1 MERNPC
7 HELASDLLASDLHTS
22 DPLAASAPPLYQT
35 ATFRQ
40 SGAER
45 FDAFDYTR
53 TDNPTRAHVERRIA
67 ALERGTHGLLFA
79 SGMAA
84 IDGVL
89 ALVPTGGRL
98 VIGRDLYGGTL
109 RLVRDLVDERGLE
122 LVDVETS
129 DTSALARAIDEHRP
143 HWVWLESPTNPLQ
156 DVVDLRAAAAACR
169 RAGARLAV
177 DNTMLSSWLQQ
188 PLRLG
193 ADAVVL
199 SATKHLGGHADLT
212 AGAVVVDDPD
222 LAEVLGRRRNTRG
235 TALAPFEAW
244 LLDRGL
250 ETLGVRVERQTENAQ
265 RLADHLVRRAQDPD
279 SPITGVRYAGLE
291 GHPGRALLARQA
303 RGAGSVLCVEFE
315 WRATAVCFV
324 EALERFAIAVSFG
337 STRST
342 ASLPSAMS
350 HASVPSGLS
359 ATITAPSVGLVRLS
373 IGLED
378 AGELVVDLDRA
389 LVTAAAHVDAIRPT
403 ATQLNGGTETGA
415 GTRVD
420 AETDAMLELDAA
432 T

>member
-1 MERNPC
+1 MDHSLC
-7 HELASDLLASDLHTS
+7 KGLAG
-22 DPLAASAPPLYQT
+22 DPFAASAPPLYQT

-53 TDNPTRAHVERRIA
+53 TDNPTRAHVEGRIA
-67 ALERGTHGLLFA
+67 ALERGAHGLLFA

-122 LVDVETS
+122 LVDV
-129 DTSALARAIDEHRP
+129 DAADADALARAIDAHRP
-143 HWVWLESPTNPLQ
+143 HLVWLESPTNPLQ

-188 PLRLG
+188 PSSLG
-193 ADAVVL
+193 ADVVVL

-222 LAEVLGRRRNTRG
+222 LAAALARRRNTRG

-250 ETLGVRVERQTENAQ
+250 ETLHVRVERQMASA
-265 RLADHLVRRAQDPD
+265 LAIARHLAERAREPG
-279 SPITGVRYAGLE
+279 SPITGVRYAGLSD
-291 GHPGRALLARQA
+291 HPGHALLASQA
-303 RGAGSVLCVEFE
+303 RGAGSVVCVEFAC
-315 WRATAVCFV
+315 RQAAVRFV
-324 EALERFAIAVSFG
+324 EALRRFAIAVSFG

-350 HASVPSGLS
+350 HASVPAGLS
-359 ATITAPSVGLVRLS
+359 ATIAPPAAGLVRLS

-378 AGELVVDLDRA
+378 PDALGVDLDRA
-389 LVTAAAHVDAIRPT
+389 LAVAAAKPV
-403 ATQLNGGTETGA
+403 GGPSGIGAVVRVGA
-415 GTRVD
+415 GT
-420 AETDAMLELDAA
+420 
-432 T
+432 

>member
-1 MERNPC
+1 MDHSLC
-7 HELASDLLASDLHTS
+7 KGLAG
-22 DPLAASAPPLYQT
+22 DPFAASALPLYQT

-40 SGAER
+40 SSAER

-67 ALERGTHGLLFA
+67 ALERGSHGLLFA

-122 LVDVETS
+122 LVDV
-129 DTSALARAIDEHRP
+129 DAADADALARAIDAHRP

-188 PLRLG
+188 PSSLG

-222 LAEVLGRRRNTRG
+222 LAAALARRRNTRG

-250 ETLGVRVERQTENAQ
+250 ETLEVRVERQTHSARSIAE
-265 RLADHLVRRAQDPD
+265 RLAVCAREPG
-279 SPITGVRYAGLE
+279 SPITGVRYAGLTD
-291 GHPGRALLARQA
+291 HPGHALLVKQA
-303 RGAGSVLCVEFE
+303 RGAGSVLCVEFAC
-315 WRATAVCFV
+315 RGAAVRFV

-350 HASVPSGLS
+350 HASVPAGLS
-359 ATITAPSVGLVRLS
+359 ATIAPPAAGLVRLS

-378 AGELVVDLDRA
+378 PRDLVDDVERA
-389 LVTAAAHVDAIRPT
+389 LVV
-403 ATQLNGGTETGA
+403 
-415 GTRVD
+415 
-420 AETDAMLELDAA
+420 AA
-432 T
+432 TAPLEGSSSSDTVERIGSAT